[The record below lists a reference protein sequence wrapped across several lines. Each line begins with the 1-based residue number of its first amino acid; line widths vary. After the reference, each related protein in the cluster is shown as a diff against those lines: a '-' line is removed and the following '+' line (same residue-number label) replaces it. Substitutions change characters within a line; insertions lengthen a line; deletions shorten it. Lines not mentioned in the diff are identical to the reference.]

1 MKPAS
6 FFLALV
12 FFTAAASPL
21 LAQRSI
27 GDIGG
32 GSGFDSGDIGV
43 KVPDRKP
50 ESKTV
55 TYTLISKE
63 RTWKSSDGKEVKA
76 SLLGWKLPDGTIEV
90 IREKNIRVMIEKTKK
105 VFQFPLER
113 LSEDDQS
120 FVKTTQI
127 QFERMAEAK
136 EAAAEGAMKEGEK
149 AEPKEGAGGDQ
160 K

>member
-1 MKPAS
+1 M
-6 FFLALV
+6 
-12 FFTAAASPL
+12 
-21 LAQRSI
+21 
-27 GDIGG
+27 
-32 GSGFDSGDIGV
+32 
-43 KVPDRKP
+43 
-50 ESKTV
+50 

-63 RTWKSSDGKEVKA
+63 RTWKSSDGA
-76 SLLGWKLPDGTIEV
+76 GYYQPAGWKLPDGTIEV

-136 EAAAEGAMKEGEK
+136 EAAAEAAMKEGEK
-149 AEPKEGAGGDQ
+149 TEPKEAAGGE
-160 K
+160 KE